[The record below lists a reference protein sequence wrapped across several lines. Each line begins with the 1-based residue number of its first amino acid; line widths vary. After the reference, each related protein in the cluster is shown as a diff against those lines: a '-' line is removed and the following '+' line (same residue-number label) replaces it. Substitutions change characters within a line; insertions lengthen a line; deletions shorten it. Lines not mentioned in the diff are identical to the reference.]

1 MNKTAPWHRAFASRH
16 RHVRPDRRRLAVY
29 RGRVVSVADR
39 VTSTTVSGQ
48 HGYTSVN
55 SVPEVWIADA
65 HGQELRFIDVTL
77 TDCRAGHEVVIVG
90 DPAKD
95 KVLSMRNLSTKQTW
109 FSSSLTDLPFNGSHL
124 FSMIPTAI
132 LFCGIASFIS
142 FAMFGEAWS
151 RRTWW
156 EQTAPDLMFYAALAL
171 GCWLPE
177 MGRTCINHRNE
188 ALRVRIRQELEAA
201 SK

>member
-1 MNKTAPWHRAFASRH
+1 MNKTAPWHRALASRH
-16 RHVRPDRRRLAVY
+16 RPVRPDRRRLAVY

-65 HGQELRFIDVTL
+65 QGQELRFSDVTL
-77 TDCRAGHEVVIVG
+77 EDCRVGHEVVIVG

-95 KVLSMRNLSTKQTW
+95 KILSMRNLSTRPTW
-109 FSSSLTDLPFNGSHL
+109 FSPSLTDLPFNGGHL
-124 FSMIPTAI
+124 FSMIPTTI

-151 RRTWW
+151 RRPWW
-156 EQTAPDLMFYAALAL
+156 EQTAPDLMFYAALVL

-177 MGRTCINHRNE
+177 MGRTWINHRNE
-188 ALRVRIRQELEAA
+188 ALRTRIRQELEVT